1 MAKRN
6 SSGGGSTIYGVLAGL
21 LIGLMVAAAV
31 AYYVVK
37 APSPFVDKASR
48 QPEATTKPDPR
59 NAPDPNAALGTRDAT
74 PLPPTTINEAPLSP
88 TPEKGATSSAI
99 PAPPAGKKPAASQD
113 ELGSLIATL
122 TPTTPAEPPAR
133 VEKPKAEP
141 RKEAPTPSSPSSTG
155 QQSTGGN
162 YYLQAGSFKVLEDAE
177 ALRARLILMG
187 MQVEIQRAEVNGIQF
202 NRVRVGPYAKIDDMN
217 KIRARLGEEKIPTSV
232 VRQ

>member
-6 SSGGGSTIYGVLAGL
+6 SSGGGGSTVYGVLAGL

-48 QPEATTKPDPR
+48 QPDPTAKPDPR
-59 NAPDPNAALGTRDAT
+59 NAPDPNAALGGGRDASST
-74 PLPPTTINEAPLSP
+74 PPSAISDAPLNPSA
-88 TPEKGATSSAI
+88 EKSAD
-99 PAPPAGKKPAASQD
+99 AASGKKPASQD
-113 ELGSLIATL
+113 ELGALIATL
-122 TPTTPAEPPAR
+122 APTSPTDRPTR

-141 RKEAPTPSSPSSTG
+141 RKESTTSSTSS
-155 QQSTGGN
+155 QQNAGGT

-177 ALRARLILMG
+177 TLRARLIMMG

-202 NRVRVGPYAKIDDMN
+202 NRVRVGPFAKIDDMN
-217 KIRARLGEEKIPTSV
+217 KVRARLGEEKIATTV